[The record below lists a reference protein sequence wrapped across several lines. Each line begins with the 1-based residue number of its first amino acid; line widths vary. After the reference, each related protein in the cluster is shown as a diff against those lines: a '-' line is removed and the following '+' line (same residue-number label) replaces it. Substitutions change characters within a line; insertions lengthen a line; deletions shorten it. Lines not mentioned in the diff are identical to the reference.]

1 MANQNRL
8 FEFNSVKDYT
18 PWLATSAVVIL
29 SIFFLWSFGRVLWC
43 QAADF
48 SPWSGDIW
56 SQHNSQHLFDPY
68 TFTHILHGILE
79 FWLISL
85 IFSRMSLAWRLFLAI
100 FIESGWEVV
109 ENTDAVINHYR
120 EATLALN
127 YYGDSIINSLGD
139 ILACGLGFWLAHK
152 MKFWLSFIFF
162 LLVEIIL
169 IILIRDSL
177 LLNII
182 MLIYP
187 IEGIK
192 QWQIGG

>member
-1 MANQNRL
+1 MKNQDRL
-8 FEFNSVKDYT
+8 FEFNSAKDYT
-18 PWLATSAVVIL
+18 PWLAISAVVIL
-29 SIFFLWSFGRVLWC
+29 SIFLLWSFGRVWWC
-43 QAADF
+43 QAGDY
-48 SPWSGDIW
+48 SPWSSDIW
-56 SQHNSQHLFDPY
+56 TQHNSQHLFDPY
-68 TFTHILHGILE
+68 TFTHILHGVLE

-85 IFSRMSLAWRLFLAI
+85 IFPRMLLAWRLFLAI
-100 FIESGWEVV
+100 FVESGWEIV

-139 ILACGLGFWLAHK
+139 ILACGLGFWLAYK
-152 MKFWLSFIFF
+152 MKFLFSFVFF
-162 LLVEIIL
+162 VLVEIIL

-192 QWQIGG
+192 QWQMGV